1 VHHKEHACM
10 LIYVCTSTTDL
21 MLASETIKVTTLYTY
36 NFGISYIYISMYISE
51 REIKETIKFLYGKH
65 NTSTPCTISK
75 PRVCMH
81 VRQHMNRSMHACR
94 PRATGPTT
102 SIRGHADTSSRRRS
116 TAPPCGER
124 RSPSCSR
131 RRRRR
136 RTGAACSPWPAPS
149 PAAPASSAASAG

>member
-1 VHHKEHACM
+1 M

-94 PRATGPTT
+94 PRASRADDIDQGP
-102 SIRGHADTSSRRRS
+102 RGYELPPAKYCPSMRREAEPELLE
-116 TAPPCGER
+116 APPPPPYG
-124 RSPSCSR
+124 RSL
-131 RRRRR
+131 
-136 RTGAACSPWPAPS
+136 
-149 PAAPASSAASAG
+149 